1 MGESSEF
8 QTMFRQQGPG
18 GKRRISML
26 RLVNYRSDRTA
37 STWQAGATSNNA
49 LIDLSGYTAA
59 TSHSVAGESYHSVRS
74 YLSASP
80 HEQEQIL
87 AWAARQL
94 DEGDQVLSLDQ
105 VELGPPVSDPEK
117 IVCLGLNYPEHAAE
131 AELEIPPVPT
141 FFAKFRNSLVGPTSP
156 VILPPADH
164 FIDYEGELAVVIGKR
179 CKHVSEQEA
188 LAYVAGYTVCNDV
201 SARMLQMQTSQ
212 WTAGKAIDTFLPM
225 GPAIVLTAD
234 IPDPQTLTLTTRVN
248 GEVVQH
254 ENTSQMIFS
263 VAKTLAFLSSFMTLE
278 PGDLIATGTPSG
290 IGARRQ
296 PPLFLHA
303 GDIVEVEIE
312 RIGVIRNQMVAE
324 DFTETR

>member
-1 MGESSEF
+1 
-8 QTMFRQQGPG
+8 MFR
-18 GKRRISML
+18 
-26 RLVNYRSDRTA
+26 LVSYRSDRTA
-37 STWQAGATSNNA
+37 PTWRAGVASNQV
-49 LIDLSGYTAA
+49 LIDLAGYAASTSRSQASG
-59 TSHSVAGESYHSVRS
+59 SYQSVRA

-80 HEQEQIL
+80 DEQEQIL
-87 AWAARQL
+87 VWAARRL
-94 DEGDQVLSLDQ
+94 EAGGQVLSLDE
-105 VELGPPVSDPEK
+105 VELGPPVPDPEK
-117 IVCLGLNYPEHAAE
+117 ILCLGLNYPEHAAE
-131 AELEIPPVPT
+131 AELDIPPAPT

-156 VILPPADH
+156 VILTAADH

-201 SARMLQMQTSQ
+201 SARVLQMQTGQ

-225 GPAIVLTAD
+225 GPGIVLAAD
-234 IPDPQTLTLTTRVN
+234 IPDPQTLLLTTRVN
-248 GEVVQH
+248 GEVVQR

-263 VAKTLAFLSSFMTLE
+263 VAATIAFLSSFMTLE

-296 PPLFLHA
+296 PPLFLHP

-312 RIGVIRNQMVAE
+312 RIGMIRNQMVAE
-324 DFTETR
+324 ARP

>member
-1 MGESSEF
+1 
-8 QTMFRQQGPG
+8 MFR
-18 GKRRISML
+18 
-26 RLVNYRSDRTA
+26 LVSYRSDRTA
-37 STWQAGATSNNA
+37 PTWRAGVASNQL
-49 LIDLSGYTAA
+49 LIDLAGYAASTSRSQASG
-59 TSHSVAGESYHSVRS
+59 SYQSVRA

-80 HEQEQIL
+80 DEQEQIL
-87 AWAARQL
+87 VWAARRL
-94 DEGDQVLSLDQ
+94 EAGEQVLSLDE
-105 VELGPPVSDPEK
+105 VELGPPVPDPEK
-117 IVCLGLNYPEHAAE
+117 ILCLGLNYPEHAAE
-131 AELEIPPVPT
+131 AELDIPPAPT

-156 VILPPADH
+156 VILTAADH

-201 SARMLQMQTSQ
+201 SARVLQMQTGQ

-225 GPAIVLTAD
+225 GPGIVLAPD
-234 IPDPQTLTLTTRVN
+234 IPDPQTLLLTTRVN
-248 GEVVQH
+248 GEVVQR

-263 VAKTLAFLSSFMTLE
+263 VAATIAFLSSFMTLE

-296 PPLFLHA
+296 PPLFLHP

-312 RIGVIRNQMVAE
+312 RIGMIRNQMVAE
-324 DFTETR
+324 ARP

>member
-8 QTMFRQQGPG
+8 QTMFRQQRPG

-26 RLVNYRSDRTA
+26 RLVSYRSDRTA

-49 LIDLSGYTAA
+49 LIDLSGYTSA
-59 TSHSVAGESYHSVRS
+59 TSHSVAVESYRSVRAF
-74 YLSASP
+74 LSASP
-80 HEQEQIL
+80 NEQEQVL

-94 DEGDQVLSLDQ
+94 DEGDQLLSLDQ
-105 VELGPPVSDPEK
+105 VELGPPVPDPEK

-131 AELEIPPVPT
+131 AELDIPPVPT

-156 VILPPADH
+156 VILPPGDH

-225 GPAIVLTAD
+225 GPAIVLAAD
-234 IPDPQTLTLTTRVN
+234 IPYPQTLTLTTRVN
-248 GEVVQH
+248 GEVVQL
-254 ENTSQMIFS
+254 ESTSQMIFS

-296 PPLFLHA
+296 PPLFLQP

-312 RIGVIRNQMVAE
+312 RIGMIRNQMVAE
-324 DFTETR
+324 EFTETR

>member
-1 MGESSEF
+1 
-8 QTMFRQQGPG
+8 
-18 GKRRISML
+18 ML
-26 RLVNYRSDRTA
+26 QLVSYRSDRTA
-37 STWQAGATSNNA
+37 PTWRAGVASHHA
-49 LIDLSGYTAA
+49 LIDLTGYTDG
-59 TSHSVAGESYHSVRS
+59 TYRSVRAF
-74 YLSASP
+74 LSASP
-80 HEQEQIL
+80 NEQEHIL
-87 AWAARQL
+87 EWATRQL
-94 DEGDQVLSLDQ
+94 DEGEQVLLLDK
-105 VELGPPVSDPEK
+105 VELGPPIPDPEK

-131 AELEIPPVPT
+131 AALDIPPVPT

-156 VILPPADH
+156 VILPSADH
-164 FIDYEGELAVVIGKR
+164 FIDYEGELVVVIGKR
-179 CKHVSEQEA
+179 CKHVSELEA
-188 LAYVAGYTVCNDV
+188 MGYVAGYTVCNDV
-201 SARMLQMQTSQ
+201 SARVLQMQTSQ

-303 GDIVEVEIE
+303 GDIVAVEIE
-312 RIGVIRNQMVAE
+312 PIGMIRNQLVAE
-324 DFTETR
+324 ALP

>member
-1 MGESSEF
+1 MGESCEF
-8 QTMFRQQGPG
+8 QAKFRQQRPG

-26 RLVNYRSDRTA
+26 RLVSYRSDHIVP
-37 STWQAGATSNNA
+37 TWRAGIASNNT
-49 LIDLSGYTAA
+49 LIDLSGYTAGA
-59 TSHSVAGESYHSVRS
+59 SHSLAGESYRSVRAF
-74 YLSASP
+74 LAASP
-80 HEQEQIL
+80 HEQERVL

-94 DEGDQVLSLDQ
+94 EAGERVLSLDL
-105 VELGPPVSDPEK
+105 VELGPPIPDPEK

-131 AELEIPPVPT
+131 AELDIPPVPT

-156 VILPPADH
+156 VILPSADH

-179 CKHVSEQEA
+179 CKHVTEQEA

-201 SARMLQMQTSQ
+201 SARDLQMQTSQ

-225 GPAIVLTAD
+225 GPGIVLTAD
-234 IPDPQTLTLTTRVN
+234 IPDPQALTLTTRVN

-254 ENTSQMIFS
+254 ESTSQMIFS
-263 VAKTLAFLSSFMTLE
+263 VAATIAFLSSFMTLE

-296 PPLFLHA
+296 PPLFLHP

-312 RIGVIRNQMVAE
+312 RIGMIRNQMVAE
-324 DFTETR
+324 DLS

>member
-1 MGESSEF
+1 
-8 QTMFRQQGPG
+8 MFR
-18 GKRRISML
+18 
-26 RLVNYRSDRTA
+26 LVSYRFDHTVPNWR
-37 STWQAGATSNNA
+37 AGVASNNA

-59 TSHSVAGESYHSVRS
+59 TSDSVAGDSYRSVRA

-80 HEQEQIL
+80 NEQDQIL

-94 DEGDQVLSLDQ
+94 DEGEQLLSLDE
-105 VELGPPVSDPEK
+105 VELGPPVPDPEK

-131 AELEIPPVPT
+131 AELDIPPVPT

-156 VILPPADH
+156 VTLPTADH

-201 SARMLQMQTSQ
+201 SARMLQMQTGQ

-225 GPAIVLTAD
+225 GPGIVLATE
-234 IPDPQTLTLTTRVN
+234 IPNPQSLTLTTRVN

-254 ENTSQMIFS
+254 ESTSQMIFS

-296 PPLFLHA
+296 PPLFLQP

-312 RIGVIRNQMVAE
+312 PIGKIRNQMVAE
-324 DFTETR
+324 DLSQTH

>member
-1 MGESSEF
+1 
-8 QTMFRQQGPG
+8 MFR
-18 GKRRISML
+18 
-26 RLVNYRSDRTA
+26 LVSYRSDHTVPNWR
-37 STWQAGATSNNA
+37 AGVTSNNA

-59 TSHSVAGESYHSVRS
+59 NSHSEAGESYRSVRA
-74 YLSASP
+74 YLSASSN
-80 HEQEQIL
+80 EQEQIL

-94 DEGDQVLSLDQ
+94 DEEEQVLSLNEI
-105 VELGPPVSDPEK
+105 ELGPPVPDPEK
-117 IVCLGLNYPEHAAE
+117 IVCLGLNYPEHASE
-131 AELEIPPVPT
+131 AELDIPPVPT

-156 VILPPADH
+156 VILPAADA

-201 SARMLQMQTSQ
+201 SARVLQMQTGQ

-225 GPAIVLTAD
+225 GPGIVLASD
-234 IPDPQTLTLTTRVN
+234 IPNPQALTLTTRVN

-254 ENTSQMIFS
+254 ESTSQMIFS
-263 VAKTLAFLSSFMTLE
+263 VAATIAFLSSFMTLE

-296 PPLFLHA
+296 PPQFLHP

-312 RIGVIRNQMVAE
+312 HIGMIRNQMVAE
-324 DFTETR
+324 DLSQMP

>member
-1 MGESSEF
+1 
-8 QTMFRQQGPG
+8 MFR
-18 GKRRISML
+18 
-26 RLVNYRSDRTA
+26 LVSYRSDRTA
-37 STWQAGATSNNA
+37 PTWRAGVASNQL
-49 LIDLSGYTAA
+49 LIDLAGYAASTSRSQASG
-59 TSHSVAGESYHSVRS
+59 SYQSVRA

-80 HEQEQIL
+80 DEQEQIL
-87 AWAARQL
+87 VWAARRL
-94 DEGDQVLSLDQ
+94 EAGGQVLSLDE
-105 VELGPPVSDPEK
+105 VELGPPVPDPEK
-117 IVCLGLNYPEHAAE
+117 ILCLGLNYPEHAAE
-131 AELEIPPVPT
+131 AELDIPPAPT

-156 VILPPADH
+156 VILTAADH

-201 SARMLQMQTSQ
+201 SARVLQMQTGQ

-225 GPAIVLTAD
+225 GPGIVLAAD
-234 IPDPQTLTLTTRVN
+234 MRDPQTLLLTTRVN
-248 GEVVQH
+248 GEVVQR

-263 VAKTLAFLSSFMTLE
+263 VAATIAFLSSFMTLE

-296 PPLFLHA
+296 PPLFLHP

-312 RIGVIRNQMVAE
+312 RIGMIRNQMVAE
-324 DFTETR
+324 ARP